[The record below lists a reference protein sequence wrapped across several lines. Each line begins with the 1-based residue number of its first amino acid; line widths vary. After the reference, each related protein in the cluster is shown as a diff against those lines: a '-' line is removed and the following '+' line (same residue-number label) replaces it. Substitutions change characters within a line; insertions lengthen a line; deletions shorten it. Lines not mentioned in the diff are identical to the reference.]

1 MRVDKF
7 ILTILFVV
15 IVSEINALAYADP
28 GSGTLILQILL
39 GALFGV
45 MFYIRRIIAWTRR
58 RLSGEKDESNNR
70 PLPVETKEESSDVV
84 VG

>member
-1 MRVDKF
+1 MRIDKL
-7 ILTILFVV
+7 ILIVLLVV
-15 IVSEINALAYADP
+15 IVAESRAFAYADP

-45 MFYIRRIIAWTRR
+45 MFYIRRIIAWTRA
-58 RLSGEKDESNNR
+58 RLSGGKDESNNQ
-70 PLPVETKEESSDVV
+70 PMPIETKEESSDAV

>member
-1 MRVDKF
+1 MRVDKI
-7 ILTILFVV
+7 ILMILFVV
-15 IVSEINALAYADP
+15 VLAEIKALAYADP
-28 GSGTLILQILL
+28 GSGALILQILL

-58 RLSGEKDESNNR
+58 RLRGEKDESNKQ
-70 PLPVETKEESSDVV
+70 PLPVEAKEESSDVI

>member
-1 MRVDKF
+1 MRNDTF

-15 IVSEINALAYADP
+15 IVAEIRAFAYADP

-45 MFYIRRIIAWTRR
+45 MFYIRRIIAWART
-58 RLSGEKDESNNR
+58 RLSGGKDESSNQ
-70 PLPVETKEESSDVV
+70 PLPIETKEESSDVV